1 MQIRTFIELVK
12 KLSYKLRM
20 MGVHTNWPEIVFGD
34 NINIVNGMSILEFN
48 ISKNQLGICYLDVRE
63 ASSAGIR
70 KVGFLKVT
78 YNIANCLNKIL
89 SGVAK

>member
-1 MQIRTFIELVK
+1 
-12 KLSYKLRM
+12 
-20 MGVHTNWPEIVFGD
+20 
-34 NINIVNGMSILEFN
+34 MSISEFN
-48 ISKNQLGICYLDVRE
+48 NSKNQLGICYLDVRE

-78 YNIANCLNKIL
+78 TNIANCLNKIL